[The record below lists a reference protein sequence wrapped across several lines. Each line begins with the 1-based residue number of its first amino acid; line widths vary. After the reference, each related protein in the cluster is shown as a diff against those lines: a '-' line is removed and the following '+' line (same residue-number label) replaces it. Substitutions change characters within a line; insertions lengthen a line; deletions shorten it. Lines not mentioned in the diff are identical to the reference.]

1 MKHITKLLFIVFVL
15 ASCNPF
21 APSLTEGGSH
31 SNTITKQKT
40 PRDVLTNFRYAYVF
54 KDSLVYSD
62 VLDSSFQFISKN
74 YGTSPPTN
82 INWGRDVDIRTT
94 TRLFRH
100 FEFLELEWGAVLS
113 KYSHKIQSD
122 SLSSEMKIT
131 FQLTLDSG
139 RDIPTIKGEA
149 LFNFIKNSDGIWKI
163 TRWEDLSS
171 F

>member
-1 MKHITKLLFIVFVL
+1 MKFLVKFLFILFVL
-15 ASCNPF
+15 ISCNPF
-21 APSLTEGGSH
+21 APSLTDGQPN
-31 SNTITKQKT
+31 SNTITQQKT

-100 FEFLELEWGAVLS
+100 FQFLELEWGAVLS
-113 KYSHKIQSD
+113 KINENSQTD

-139 RDIPTIKGEA
+139 RQIPTIKGEA

>member
-1 MKHITKLLFIVFVL
+1 MKLFVKVIPIIFIVL
-15 ASCNPF
+15 SCNPF
-21 APSLTEGGSH
+21 APSLTDGE
-31 SNTITKQKT
+31 SNSSTITQQKT

-82 INWGRDVDIRTT
+82 INWGRDVDIITT

-100 FEFLELEWGAVLS
+100 FDFLELEWGANLS
-113 KYSHKIQSD
+113 KIVNKTKND
-122 SLSSEMKIT
+122 SLSSEIKIT
-131 FQLTLDSG
+131 FQLTLDGG

>member
-1 MKHITKLLFIVFVL
+1 MKHLFPFLTIIIIL

-21 APSLTEGGSH
+21 APALTDAE
-31 SNTITKQKT
+31 SNNGRITQQKT

-100 FEFLELEWGAVLS
+100 FDVLELDWGSNLLKDADIMEGDTL
-113 KYSHKIQSD
+113 
-122 SLSSEMKIT
+122 LSEMKIT
-131 FQLTLDSG
+131 FQLTLDGG
-139 RDIPTIKGEA
+139 REIPTIKGEA
-149 LFNFIKNSDGIWKI
+149 LFNFIKKSRGIWKI

>member
-1 MKHITKLLFIVFVL
+1 MKYFISFILLILVVF
-15 ASCNPF
+15 SCNPF
-21 APSLTEGGSH
+21 APSLTEGDQN
-31 SNTITKQKT
+31 SNTITQQKT

-100 FEFLELEWGAVLS
+100 FEFLELEWGAILS
-113 KYSHKIQSD
+113 KAIPIAQND
-122 SLSSEMKIT
+122 SLTSEMKIT

-139 RDIPTIKGEA
+139 REIPTIKGEA
-149 LFNFIKNSDGIWKI
+149 LFNFIKNSEGIWKI

>member
-1 MKHITKLLFIVFVL
+1 MRHLLTFLSIIIVL

-21 APSLTEGGSH
+21 APALTDAE
-31 SNTITKQKT
+31 SNSGNITPQKT
-40 PRDVLTNFRYAYVF
+40 PRDVLTNFRYAYVY

-62 VLDSSFQFISKN
+62 VLDSGFQFISKN

-100 FEFLELEWGAVLS
+100 FDILVLEWGSNLLKNLEMMEDDTLLA
-113 KYSHKIQSD
+113 
-122 SLSSEMKIT
+122 EMKIT
-131 FQLTLDSG
+131 FQLTLDGG
-139 RDIPTIKGEA
+139 REIPTIRGEA